1 MERRRQY
8 EMIEAQRRQNAEAAS
23 KALMAEE
30 RKRMDAE
37 LLKQQKMYRLE
48 MFNQKKKI
56 KREWKEMQDAML
68 Q

>member
-1 MERRRQY
+1 
-8 EMIEAQRRQNAEAAS
+8 
-23 KALMAEE
+23 MAEE

-68 Q
+68 